1 MSSPI
6 DKQLSPR
13 NKPAKQESAIPVRKS
28 SIPRNSSTD
37 DVQFNESEYLRN
49 MPSLASIRNSST
61 ADENENG
68 SLNNFSIKPSIDSN
82 GQPKKEKKIEWSK
95 ENEMIMVEWCDVA
108 QCYKWLNSKAHLKYS
123 YMNAWFTIPAITLS
137 TITGTASFAQ
147 TSIPIEYQTY
157 APMVIGS
164 INIMIGILTTV
175 QQYLKI
181 SELNE
186 SHRVSAI
193 SWDKFA
199 RNIRI
204 ELAKSPK
211 ERSEAGTFL
220 KLSRH
225 EFDRLMETSPAI
237 PQSVLRDF
245 KDTFSGKKGFIY
257 STIDW
262 CLGHVG
268 IEDKELIE
276 RRKQFE
282 ALKKPDICD
291 IIVSSNENR
300 HKWYEMVEKTTC
312 TEVYAQDAN
321 DLESRVEI
329 DIMQREEELR
339 AKEQVLHDK
348 EREIMVAHE
357 QEDKL
362 RQKLEKEKD
371 AYNKSMLNKIEQ
383 YVNLFVSNYGRR
395 PLKDEIVDNFTN
407 AIDKE
412 IVNTFLE
419 NYVNSLV

>member
-1 MSSPI
+1 MSNPN
-6 DKQLSPR
+6 DKAALSPR
-13 NKPAKQESAIPVRKS
+13 SRSVRQEIPFRKPEVSKSASSEES
-28 SIPRNSSTD
+28 
-37 DVQFNESEYLRN
+37 QFNDQEYLRN
-49 MPSLASIRNSST
+49 MPSLSSVRNVSS
-61 ADENENG
+61 ADENENV
-68 SLNNFSIKPSIDSN
+68 SLNNFSIKPSLDSN
-82 GQPKKEKKIEWSK
+82 GQQKKDKKIEWSK

-147 TSIPIEYQTY
+147 TSIPSAYQQY

-164 INIMIGILTTV
+164 INILIGILTTV

-186 SHRVSAI
+186 AHRVSAI

-211 ERSEAGTFL
+211 ERAEAATFI
-220 KLSRH
+220 KMSRQ
-225 EFDRLMETSPAI
+225 EFDRLMETSPSI

-245 KDTFSGKKGFIY
+245 KATFSGKKNMLY

-268 IEDKELIE
+268 IEDKEVIE
-276 RRKQFE
+276 RRKQFD

-291 IIVSSNENR
+291 IIISSNENR
-300 HKWYEMVEKTTC
+300 HKWYEMVEKTTT
-312 TEVYAQDAN
+312 TEVFSGDTN

-339 AKEQVLHDK
+339 SKEQALHDK
-348 EREIMVAHE
+348 EKELMAKEEAEEKV
-357 QEDKL
+357 
-362 RQKLEKEKD
+362 RQDLKKEKE
-371 AYNKSMLNKIEQ
+371 AYNKSMTDKIEQ

-395 PLKDEIVDNFTN
+395 PLKDEITDNFKSV
-407 AIDKE
+407 IDVD
-412 IVNTFLE
+412 IVNKYLE
-419 NYVNSLV
+419 NYVNTLV

>member
-1 MSSPI
+1 MAQPT

-13 NKPAKQESAIPVRKS
+13 NKTIPVRKP
-28 SIPRNSSTD
+28 SIPKNSSTD
-37 DVQFNESEYLRN
+37 DMQFIESEYMRN
-49 MPSLASIRNSST
+49 MPSLASIRNAST

-82 GQPKKEKKIEWSK
+82 GQQKKEKKIEWSK

-147 TSIPIEYQTY
+147 TSIPVEYQTY

-186 SHRVSAI
+186 AHRVSAI

-225 EFDRLMETSPAI
+225 EFDRLMETSPSI

-245 KDTFSGKKGFIY
+245 KDTFSGKRGFVY

-268 IEDKELIE
+268 MEDKAVIE

-300 HKWYEMVEKTTC
+300 HKWYEMVEKTT
-312 TEVYAQDAN
+312 TTDVYTQDAN

-348 EREIMVAHE
+348 EKELMAAHE

-371 AYNKSMLNKIEQ
+371 AYNKSMMDKIDQ

-395 PLKDEIVDNFTN
+395 PAKDEIVDNFKN

-412 IVNTFLE
+412 IVNSFLE
-419 NYVNSLV
+419 NYVNALV

>member
-1 MSSPI
+1 MSQQV

-13 NKPAKQESAIPVRKS
+13 NKAAKQDTSIPVRV
-28 SIPRNSSTD
+28 PRNASID
-37 DVQFNESEYLRN
+37 DVQFVEPEYLRN
-49 MPSLASIRNSST
+49 MPSLSSVRNASS
-61 ADENENG
+61 ADENENV
-68 SLNNFSIKPSIDSN
+68 SLNNFSIKPSLDSN
-82 GQPKKEKKIEWSK
+82 GQQKKEKKIEWSK
-95 ENEMIMVEWCDVA
+95 ENEMIMVEWCDIA

-157 APMVIGS
+157 APMAIGS
-164 INIMIGILTTV
+164 INIMIGILTTI

-193 SWDKFA
+193 SWDKFS

-211 ERSEAGTFL
+211 ERAEAATFI
-220 KLSRH
+220 KMSRQ

-245 KDTFSGKKGFIY
+245 KDTFSGKKGFFY

-268 IEDKELIE
+268 LDDKELIE
-276 RRKQFE
+276 RKKQFD

-291 IIVSSNENR
+291 IIISSNENR
-300 HKWYEMVEKTTC
+300 HKWYEMVEKTTSTDGC
-312 TEVYAQDAN
+312 GQEAN

-339 AKEQVLHDK
+339 AKEQALHDK
-348 EREIMVAHE
+348 EKELDAVREH
-357 QEDKL
+357 EDKA
-362 RQKLEKEKD
+362 REKLEKEKE
-371 AYNKSMLNKIEQ
+371 AYKKSMADKIEQ
-383 YVNLFVSNYGRR
+383 YVKLFAGNYGRR
-395 PLKDEIVDNFTN
+395 PMKDEIVENFKN
-407 AIDKE
+407 VIEIE
-412 IVNTFLE
+412 IVNLFLE
-419 NYVNSLV
+419 NYVDSLV

>member
-1 MSSPI
+1 MSNPA
-6 DKQLSPR
+6 DKPLSPR
-13 NKPAKQESAIPVRKS
+13 KTAKQDGSIPVRIAKNA
-28 SIPRNSSTD
+28 SID
-37 DVQFNESEYLRN
+37 DDQEYLRN
-49 MPSLASIRNSST
+49 MPSLASIRNPPS
-61 ADENENG
+61 ADENENV
-68 SLNNFSIKPSIDSN
+68 SLNNFSIKPSLDSN
-82 GQPKKEKKIEWSK
+82 GQQKKEKKIEWSN

-147 TSIPIEYQTY
+147 TSIPAAYQQY

-186 SHRVSAI
+186 AHRVSAI

-220 KLSRH
+220 KLSRL

-237 PQSVLRDF
+237 PQSVLKDF
-245 KDTFSGKKGFIY
+245 KDTFSGKKNFIY

-268 IEDKELIE
+268 LDDKELIE
-276 RRKQFE
+276 RRKQFD

-291 IIVSSNENR
+291 IIISSNENR
-300 HKWYEMVEKTTC
+300 HKWYEMVEKATT
-312 TEVYAQDAN
+312 TEVFTGDTN

-329 DIMQREEELR
+329 DIMQREEDLR
-339 AKEQVLHDK
+339 AKEQALHDK
-348 EREIMVAHE
+348 EKELMAAHDAE
-357 QEDKL
+357 EKL
-362 RQKLEKEKD
+362 RQKLEKEKE
-371 AYNKSMLNKIEQ
+371 AYNKSMIDKIDQ
-383 YVNLFVSNYGRR
+383 YVKLFETNYGRR
-395 PLKDEIVDNFTN
+395 PLKDEIIDNFKN

-412 IVNTFLE
+412 IVNSFLE

>member
-1 MSSPI
+1 M

-13 NKPAKQESAIPVRKS
+13 NKSIPVRKP
-28 SIPRNSSTD
+28 SIPKNSSTD
-37 DVQFNESEYLRN
+37 DIQFIESEYMRN
-49 MPSLASIRNSST
+49 MPSLASIRNAST
-61 ADENENG
+61 ADENENV

-82 GQPKKEKKIEWSK
+82 GNQKKEKKIEWSK

-147 TSIPIEYQTY
+147 TSIPAPYQTY
-157 APMVIGS
+157 SPMVIGS
-164 INIMIGILTTV
+164 INILIGILTTV

-186 SHRVSAI
+186 AHRVSAI

-225 EFDRLMETSPAI
+225 EFDRLMETSPSI

-245 KDTFSGKKGFIY
+245 KDTFSGKKGFIL

-268 IEDKELIE
+268 MEDKVVIE
-276 RRKQFE
+276 RRRQFE

-300 HKWYEMVEKTTC
+300 HKWYEMVEKTTL
-312 TEVYAQDAN
+312 TDAFTQDTN

-329 DIMQREEELR
+329 DILQREEELR
-339 AKEQVLHDK
+339 AKEQALHDK
-348 EREIMVAHE
+348 EKELMAAHDTE
-357 QEDKL
+357 EKL
-362 RQKLEKEKD
+362 RQKLEREKD
-371 AYNKSMLNKIEQ
+371 AYNKSMTDKIDQ
-383 YVNLFVSNYGRR
+383 YVNLFISNYDRQ
-395 PLKDEIVDNFTN
+395 PSKEEIMDNFKN

-412 IVNTFLE
+412 IVSKFLE
-419 NYVNSLV
+419 NYGDSMV

>member
-1 MSSPI
+1 MSGTT
-6 DKQLSPR
+6 DKHMSPR
-13 NKPAKQESAIPVRKS
+13 NKASKQEASIPVR
-28 SIPRNSSTD
+28 IPRNASID
-37 DVQFNESEYLRN
+37 DAQFIEQEYLRN
-49 MPSLASIRNSST
+49 MPSLSSIRNPPS
-61 ADENENG
+61 ADENENV
-68 SLNNFSIKPSIDSN
+68 SLNNFSIKPSLDSN
-82 GQPKKEKKIEWSK
+82 GQQKKDKKIEWSK

-147 TSIPIEYQTY
+147 TSIPVAYQQY

-164 INIMIGILTTV
+164 INILIGILTTV

-186 SHRVSAI
+186 AHRVSAI

-211 ERSEAGTFL
+211 ERAEAATFI
-220 KLSRH
+220 KMSRQ

-245 KDTFSGKKGFIY
+245 KATFSGQKNLLY

-268 IEDKELIE
+268 IEDKEVIE
-276 RRKQFE
+276 RRKQFD

-291 IIVSSNENR
+291 IIISSNENR
-300 HKWYEMVEKTTC
+300 HKWYEMVEKTTT
-312 TEVYAQDAN
+312 TEVFSGDTN

-339 AKEQVLHDK
+339 SKEQALHDK
-348 EREIMVAHE
+348 EKELMAKEEAEEKV
-357 QEDKL
+357 
-362 RQKLEKEKD
+362 RQDLKKEKE
-371 AYNKSMLNKIEQ
+371 AYNKSMTDKIEQ

-395 PLKDEIVDNFTN
+395 PLKDEITDNFKSV
-407 AIDKE
+407 IDVE
-412 IVNTFLE
+412 IVNKYLE
-419 NYVNSLV
+419 NYVNTLV

>member
-1 MSSPI
+1 MSNSA
-6 DKQLSPR
+6 DKSLSPR
-13 NKPAKQESAIPVRKS
+13 KNVKQDGSIPVRITKNT
-28 SIPRNSSTD
+28 SID
-37 DVQFNESEYLRN
+37 DDQDYLRN
-49 MPSLASIRNSST
+49 LPSLSSIRNPPS

-68 SLNNFSIKPSIDSN
+68 SLNNFSIKPSLDSN
-82 GQPKKEKKIEWSK
+82 GQQKKEKKIEWSK
-95 ENEMIMVEWCDVA
+95 ENEMIMVEWCDIA

-147 TSIPIEYQTY
+147 TSIPAQYQQY
-157 APMVIGS
+157 APMAIGS

-186 SHRVSAI
+186 AHRVSAI

-211 ERSEAGTFL
+211 ERAEAATFI
-220 KLSRH
+220 KMSRQ

-245 KDTFSGKKGFIY
+245 KDTFSGKKNFIY
-257 STIDW
+257 STLDW

-276 RRKQFE
+276 RRRQFD

-291 IIVSSNENR
+291 IIISSNENR
-300 HKWYEMVEKTTC
+300 HKWYEMVEKTTATDGC
-312 TEVYAQDAN
+312 GQDAN

-339 AKEQVLHDK
+339 AKEQALHDK
-348 EREIMVAHE
+348 EKELMAAHDAE
-357 QEDKL
+357 EKL
-362 RQKLEKEKD
+362 RQKLEKEKEV
-371 AYNKSMLNKIEQ
+371 YNKSMLDKIDQ
-383 YVNLFVSNYGRR
+383 YVKLFETNYGRR
-395 PLKDEIVDNFTN
+395 PLRDEIVDNFKN

-412 IVNTFLE
+412 IVSKFLE

>member
-1 MSSPI
+1 MSSSTE
-6 DKQLSPR
+6 KHMSPR
-13 NKPAKQESAIPVRKS
+13 NKASKQESSIPVR
-28 SIPRNSSTD
+28 IPRNSSTD
-37 DVQFNESEYLRN
+37 DVQFIEQDYLRN
-49 MPSLASIRNSST
+49 MPSLSSIRNASN

-68 SLNNFSIKPSIDSN
+68 SLNNFSIKPSLDSN
-82 GQPKKEKKIEWSK
+82 GQQKKEKKIEWSK
-95 ENEMIMVEWCDVA
+95 ENEMIMVEWCDIA

-157 APMVIGS
+157 APMAIGS
-164 INIMIGILTTV
+164 INIMIGILTTI

-193 SWDKFA
+193 SWDKFS

-211 ERSEAGTFL
+211 ERAEAATFI
-220 KLSRH
+220 KMSRQ

-245 KDTFSGKKGFIY
+245 KDTFSGKKNFFY

-268 IEDKELIE
+268 LDDKELIE
-276 RRKQFE
+276 RRKQFD

-291 IIVSSNENR
+291 IIISSNENR
-300 HKWYEMVEKTTC
+300 HKWYEMVEKTTS
-312 TEVYAQDAN
+312 TDVYAQDTN

-339 AKEQVLHDK
+339 AKEQALHDK
-348 EREIMVAHE
+348 EKEIMAAHDAE
-357 QEDKL
+357 EKL
-362 RQKLEKEKD
+362 RQKLEKEKE
-371 AYNKSMLNKIEQ
+371 AYNKSMLDKIDQ
-383 YVNLFVSNYGRR
+383 YVKLFETNYGRR
-395 PLKDEIVDNFTN
+395 PLRDEIIENFKN

-412 IVNTFLE
+412 LVSKFLE